1 MRTELTSNGFSQPS
15 VDDHAT
21 SPAPL
26 RSNSYISAA
35 IASAV
40 LATDAVSR
48 SLSGGQRVVP
58 MSTTFR
64 AIPYDEIKFTSP
76 TPLGHGTFGVVFVAE
91 WRGSKVAVKKLLTF
105 IDDDELPQL
114 RVECALLQRCSN
126 HPNVIN
132 FLGACLERGTVY
144 IVTAFCLGGSVHD
157 AFVVRR
163 ESFSNA
169 ETLRIL
175 RDSACGI
182 MHLHK
187 ELVIHRNIAA
197 RNFLLD
203 DRRNVFVTDFGLAR
217 VKTSVYQHT
226 FSAMGP
232 FKYMAPE
239 SIALQRYSERSDAF
253 SFGVYIWAVL
263 HRREPYANMEIFAV
277 LTGIVDSSL
286 RLAIDASLVVGEM
299 RVLADLMHECWQ
311 ADPLKRPSF
320 DRIMKKLT

>member
-1 MRTELTSNGFSQPS
+1 
-15 VDDHAT
+15 
-21 SPAPL
+21 
-26 RSNSYISAA
+26 
-35 IASAV
+35 
-40 LATDAVSR
+40 
-48 SLSGGQRVVP
+48 
-58 MSTTFR
+58 
-64 AIPYDEIKFTSP
+64 
-76 TPLGHGTFGVVFVAE
+76 
-91 WRGSKVAVKKLLTF
+91 
-105 IDDDELPQL
+105 
-114 RVECALLQRCSN
+114 
-126 HPNVIN
+126 
-132 FLGACLERGTVY
+132 
-144 IVTAFCLGGSVHD
+144 
-157 AFVVRR
+157 
-163 ESFSNA
+163 
-169 ETLRIL
+169 
-175 RDSACGI
+175 
-182 MHLHK
+182 
-187 ELVIHRNIAA
+187 VIHRDIAA